1 MTDLSLEDD
10 LPVEPSKAA
19 TLLFYVIAAT
29 LVSLIIWASFAQ
41 LDEVTR
47 GQGRVI
53 PSKQLQVIQNLEGGI
68 VEAVLVSEGATVAA
82 GEVLMRLD
90 TTQFNA
96 AFTTGTDTYNGL
108 SAQVTRLAAEANL
121 ATPEFDAAIE
131 AAAPNVVA
139 TQRSLHRARMSE
151 LTSALNVKQAILT
164 QRRRA
169 LSEAKVSAAT
179 ARESEGLAKQEVDM
193 LEPLVKKGIEP
204 RIELLRAQQR
214 KATATGDIRLATL
227 AAERAQ
233 AALEEAQFELT
244 AIKER
249 FKSETITELT
259 QVRAKL
265 NEATAALPAL
275 QDRVTRT
282 EVRAPIAGTVN
293 KLYVSTLG
301 AVVQPGETMIELV
314 PVGDT
319 LLVEAFVDPKD
330 IAFLRPGQ
338 AARVKLTAYDYS
350 IYGALDGRVE
360 TISADALEQE
370 DGARLYRITVRTQDD
385 ALDSDQGSLP
395 IIAGMVAE
403 VDVLGEKR
411 TIMDYILSPIND
423 ISERAFEEG

>member
-29 LVSLIIWASFAQ
+29 LISLIIWASFAE

-68 VEAVLVSEGATVAA
+68 VEEVLVTEGATVAA

-96 AFTTGTDTYNGL
+96 AFTSGRDTYNAL
-108 SAQVTRLAAEANL
+108 SAQAERLAAEAEL
-121 ATPEFDAAIE
+121 ETPDFSPALL

-139 TQRSLHRARMSE
+139 TQRSLHLARMSE
-151 LTSALNVKQAILT
+151 LTSALNVKESILV
-164 QRRRA
+164 QRQRA

-179 ARESEGLAKQEVDM
+179 ARESEILAKQEVDM
-193 LEPLVKKGIEP
+193 LTPLVNKGIEP
-204 RIELLRAQQR
+204 RIELLRAEQR

-233 AALEEAQFELT
+233 AALEEAQFELE
-244 AIKER
+244 AIKQG
-249 FKSETITELT
+249 FKSETIAQLT
-259 QVRAKL
+259 QVRADL
-265 NEATAALPAL
+265 QEATAALPAL

-293 KLYVSTLG
+293 KLYVSTIG

-370 DGARLYRITVRTQDD
+370 DGERLYRITVRTQSD
-385 ALDSDQGSLP
+385 ALGAEKGSLP
-395 IIAGMVAE
+395 IIPGMVAE

-423 ISERAFEEG
+423 ISERAFEES

>member
-1 MTDLSLEDD
+1 MSDLSLEDD
-10 LPVEPSKAA
+10 LPIQPSRAA
-19 TLLFYVIAAT
+19 SLLFYVIAAT
-29 LVSLIIWASFAQ
+29 LITLIVWASFAE

-68 VEAVLVSEGATVAA
+68 VEDVLVSEGATVAA
-82 GEVLMRLD
+82 GEILMRLD

-96 AFTTGTDTYNGL
+96 AFTTGRDSYNSL
-108 SAQVTRLAAEANL
+108 SAQAVRLAAEAAL
-121 ATPEFDAAIE
+121 ETPEFDAALK
-131 AAAPNVVA
+131 AAAPSVVMSQ
-139 TQRSLHRARMSE
+139 TSLHEARMAQLE
-151 LTSALNVKQAILT
+151 SALNVKKSILI
-164 QRRRA
+164 QRQRA

-179 ARESEGLAKQEVDM
+179 ARESEVLAKQEVDM
-193 LEPLVKKGIEP
+193 LEPLVAKGIEP

-214 KATATGDIRLATL
+214 KATATGDIRLAKL

-233 AALEEAQFELT
+233 AALEEAEFELT
-244 AIKER
+244 AIKGR
-249 FKSETITELT
+249 FKSETIAELNEIRS
-259 QVRAKL
+259 QLK
-265 NEATAALPAL
+265 EATAALPAL

-293 KLYVSTLG
+293 KLYVSTIG

-338 AARVKLTAYDYS
+338 GARVKLTAYDYS
-350 IYGALDGRVE
+350 IYGALDGRLE

-370 DGARLYRITVRTQDD
+370 DGTRLYRITVRTQ
-385 ALDSDQGSLP
+385 ADSLGREGADLL
-395 IIAGMVAE
+395 IIPGMVAE
-403 VDVLGEKR
+403 VDILGEKR
-411 TIMDYILSPIND
+411 SIMNYILSPIND

>member
-29 LVSLIIWASFAQ
+29 LISLIIWASFAQ

-68 VEAVLVSEGATVAA
+68 VEEVLVTEGATVAA

-96 AFTTGTDTYNGL
+96 AFTSGRDTYNSL
-108 SAQVTRLAAEANL
+108 SAQAERLAAEAEL
-121 ATPEFDAAIE
+121 KTPEFSPALI
-131 AAAPNVVA
+131 AAAPGLVA
-139 TQRSLHRARMSE
+139 TQQALHQARMSE
-151 LTSALNVKQAILT
+151 LTSALNVKESILI
-164 QRRRA
+164 QRQRA

-179 ARESEGLAKQEVDM
+179 ARESEILAKQEVDM
-193 LEPLVKKGIEP
+193 LTPLVNKGIEP
-204 RIELLRAQQR
+204 RIELLRAEQR

-233 AALEEAQFELT
+233 AALEEAQFELE
-244 AIKER
+244 AIKQG
-249 FKSETITELT
+249 FKAETIAQLT
-259 QVRAKL
+259 QVRADL
-265 NEATAALPAL
+265 QEATAALPAL

-293 KLYVSTLG
+293 KLYVSTIG

-338 AARVKLTAYDYS
+338 PARVKLTAYDYS

-370 DGARLYRITVRTQDD
+370 DGERLYRITVRTRSD
-385 ALDSDQGSLP
+385 ALGAEKGSLP
-395 IIAGMVAE
+395 IIPGMVAE

-423 ISERAFEEG
+423 ISERAFEES